1 MSVAIKQSGEAEI
14 GIKVRNPKWDYSDID
29 SLASLGQFSRLMWNT
44 LSLVF
49 PEGERFF
56 IRSVKRFQDQVA
68 DPLLQKEIKAFIA
81 QETQHGRM
89 HEMYNDQFILKRSP
103 EEIANRGPRSARFQ
117 AFENFLVNYITPK
130 LPLSMTAAAEHYTAT
145 WAGVAFDD
153 ERVKRLPQSLKYLIY
168 WHAIEEVEHKHVAY
182 NVLKAVDGSYFVR
195 AAGMVVQSIMMGT
208 NLPLLF
214 LELLRREEEIDWA
227 NLLGDIVHEA
237 SDQNGLIRKFVE
249 AFWDY
254 MRPDFDVDANAND
267 RWRAAQIT
275 AELESY
281 MKIA

>member
-1 MSVAIKQSGEAEI
+1 MGAALETSRHEDI

-29 SLASLGQFSRLMWNT
+29 SLASLGQFGRLMWST

-56 IRSVKRFQDQVA
+56 IRSVKRFQDQVS
-68 DPLLQKEIKAFIA
+68 DPVLQKEIKAFIA

-103 EEIANRGPRSARFQ
+103 DEIVNRGPRSARFQ
-117 AFENFLVNYITPK
+117 AFENFLVNYISPK
-130 LPLSMTAAAEHYTAT
+130 LPLAMTAAAEHYTAA

-153 ERVKRLPQSLKYLIY
+153 DRVKKMPQSLKYLIY

-182 NVLKAVDGSYFVR
+182 NVLKSADGSYFTR
-195 AAGMVVQSIMMGT
+195 AAGMVVQSVMMGT

-214 LELLRREEEIDWA
+214 LELLAHEEHVDWPK
-227 NLLGDIVHEA
+227 LFGDIVHEA
-237 SDQNGLIRKFVE
+237 TDKNGLIRKFVE
-249 AFWDY
+249 AFWEY
-254 MRPDFDVDANAND
+254 MRPDFDVNANAND

-275 AELESY
+275 EELESF